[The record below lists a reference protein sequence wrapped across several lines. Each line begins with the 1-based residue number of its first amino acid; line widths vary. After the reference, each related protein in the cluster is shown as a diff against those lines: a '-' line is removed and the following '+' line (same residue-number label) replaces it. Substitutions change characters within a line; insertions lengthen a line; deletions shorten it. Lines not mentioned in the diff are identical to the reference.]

1 MDASTPESQAYGA
14 FWAKLRLGE
23 FQAAEY
29 KRIAKRGRE
38 VWIQASYNP
47 VVDSEG
53 QVVKVVKVAV
63 DITAQKLQ
71 YADYAGQIEAIG
83 KSQAVVEFAMDGTIL
98 NANFLATLGYSI
110 DEVRGRHHRL
120 FVDAA
125 EREGFA
131 YREFWA
137 KLGRGDYD
145 AGEYKRIP
153 KGGREVWIQA
163 SYNPIRDLNG
173 KPFKVVKYATDVTA
187 QKLQSADYA
196 GQIEAIGKSQAV
208 IEFAMDGTI
217 LNANENFL
225 ATLGYS
231 IDEVRGQHHRM
242 FVDASERDS
251 SAYRDFWA
259 RLRRGEYQAA
269 EYKRV
274 GKGGREVWIQASYNP
289 IHDLNDKPFKVVK
302 YATDVTRQVGV
313 RKEIEGIVGS
323 LGSEASKLTELSQV
337 MASNA
342 TETVAQASTV
352 SAAAE
357 QVSLN
362 LKTVAQSTSQME
374 ASIQEIAVS
383 AHSAARVTR
392 KAVDTADQTNRT
404 MQKLG
409 ESSAEIGKVVKV
421 ITTIAQQT
429 NLLALNA
436 TIEAARA
443 GAAGKGFAV
452 VANEVKELAKET
464 ARATDEISRKVEM
477 IQADT
482 QRALKAIG
490 EIGTIIEEISG
501 ISGTIAGAVE
511 EQTATTRETTRNL
524 SEASLGSS
532 EIAESI
538 SSVAVAARG
547 TASGAEG
554 TAKAA
559 AGVNRLADLLLKLAK
574 A

>member
-1 MDASTPESQAYGA
+1 MKSKRDVDTITTDGGPGEGSNPSLEAMAILEACSRSQAMIHFDLDGTILFANENFLTLMGYSLDEIRGQHHRLFVDASTRESQAYGA

-29 KRIAKRGRE
+29 KRIAKGGRE

-47 VVDSEG
+47 VFDSEG

-83 KSQAVVEFAMDGTIL
+83 K
-98 NANFLATLGYSI
+98 
-110 DEVRGRHHRL
+110 
-120 FVDAA
+120 
-125 EREGFA
+125 
-131 YREFWA
+131 
-137 KLGRGDYD
+137 
-145 AGEYKRIP
+145 P
-153 KGGREVWIQA
+153 
-163 SYNPIRDLNG
+163 
-173 KPFKVVKYATDVTA
+173 
-187 QKLQSADYA
+187 
-196 GQIEAIGKSQAV
+196 QAV